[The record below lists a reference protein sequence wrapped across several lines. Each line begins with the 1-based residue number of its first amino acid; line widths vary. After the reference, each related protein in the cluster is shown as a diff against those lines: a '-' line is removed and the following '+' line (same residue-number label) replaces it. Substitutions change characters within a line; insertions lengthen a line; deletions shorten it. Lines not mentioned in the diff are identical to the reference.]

1 MVAPKKTMTGTSFG
15 RSLTLLVFALSA
27 YCFALTGSFVHAAES
42 TFDHALTEA
51 SEIYAQE
58 RSSEPASEPT
68 FGVSNED
75 DEEGAKAA
83 HDRNFFVKAMEA
95 QKTKSTLTSS
105 LPPLY
110 SPKFTPAK
118 LGGTTPLIKD
128 VGENGKGKGGLG
140 VCEGDCDND
149 SDCGIGLMCFQRNG
163 NEPVP
168 GCLGSG
174 KSGWDYCV
182 AIKSLDSSRGNGKT
196 GYGMCQGDCDK
207 DSDCSGGLTC
217 FQRDGYEPVP
227 GCSGLGKKGWDYC
240 TNIKEKALD
249 SSRNGGTGYG
259 MC

>member
-1 MVAPKKTMTGTSFG
+1 MVAPKRTMTGTSLG

-27 YCFALTGSFVHAAES
+27 YCFALTVSFGHAAES
-42 TFDHALTEA
+42 SFDHALIEA

-58 RSSEPASEPT
+58 RSSEPGE
-68 FGVSNED
+68 V
-75 DEEGAKAA
+75 A
-83 HDRNFFVKAMEA
+83 HDRNLFVKAMEA
-95 QKTKSTLTSS
+95 QKTKSMLTSS

-110 SPKFTPAK
+110 SPKFAPAK
-118 LGGTTPLIKD
+118 LGGTIPQIKD
-128 VGENGKGKGGLG
+128 VGTNGKGKGGLG
-140 VCEGDCDND
+140 VCEGDCDYD

-168 GCLGSG
+168 GCSGSG

-182 AIKSLDSSRGNGKT
+182 AIKSLDSSRGDGKT

-227 GCSGLGKKGWDYC
+227 GCSGLGIKKWD
-240 TNIKEKALD
+240 
-249 SSRNGGTGYG
+249 
-259 MC
+259 